1 MKNNAHCGSE
11 FPGMNEFSGVK
22 INADEVRAV
31 AKKFERQMKSG
42 RVFFPEDAPFAMKCE
57 TLLNNA
63 ASEVDW
69 LSVSERSFSA
79 TDKQLYMI
87 CWREPVLPFRIHTAL
102 HPRRGREC

>member
-87 CWREPVLPFRIHTAL
+87 CWREPVLPFRIQI
-102 HPRRGREC
+102 GRAHV